1 VHHLKCVQSR
11 INKRDVEGAATAN
24 DPSFGKRMRVTHGT
38 VGEAIT
44 TIQRVGVLV
53 T

>member
-1 VHHLKCVQSR
+1 MHHLKCVQSR

-24 DPSFGKRMRVTHGT
+24 DPLFGKRMRVTRGT
-38 VGEAIT
+38 VGAIT